1 MVVIFHLFLEAPPS
15 PITGLLLQVKELCR
29 LYPGLL
35 SHIKVG
41 EN

>member
-15 PITGLLLQVKELCR
+15 LITGLLLQVKELCS
-29 LYPGLL
+29 LYPGLV
-35 SHIKVG
+35 SHIRVG